1 MVLYGVADSRPKQ
14 TGKLEAGS
22 EKKSFLPFLLDIV
35 EKTANGR
42 KRVELL
48 KLQHELLLRGWHP

>member
-1 MVLYGVADSRPKQ
+1 MVMYGVANSRSRQ
-14 TGKLEAGS
+14 TGKLEVGS
-22 EKKSFLPFLLDIV
+22 EKRSFLHFLLDIV